1 MLLQCCSDETTHLV
15 QLEQDAADAPH
26 VARLGPAQ
34 LQDHFRGLKI
44 FLTFYKIFFAFHTNI
59 FQKSQVSRNII
70 YPVVSGGDDRA
81 VVLPVEGGR
90 AEVDELDPG
99 VAHAPDVALGGGA
112 VLAVPVRAHEQDV
125 LRLQVGVG
133 QVVVVQ
139 KLKIKY
145 LELRTS
151 LISTYLRPLLSIYF
165 TKD

>member
-26 VARLGPAQ
+26 VARLGPTQ
-34 LQDHFRGLKI
+34 LQDNLRGLEI
-44 FLTFYKIFFAFHTNI
+44 CLTFYKIFFAFHTNI
-59 FQKSQVSRNII
+59 FRKSQVENII

-99 VAHAPDVALGGGA
+99 VAHAPDVALGRGA

-145 LELRTS
+145 LV
-151 LISTYLRPLLSIYF
+151 
-165 TKD
+165 

>member
-1 MLLQCCSDETTHLV
+1 MLHTSHGWDQPSSRITSGGC
-15 QLEQDAADAPH
+15 
-26 VARLGPAQ
+26 
-34 LQDHFRGLKI
+34 KY
-44 FLTFYKIFFAFHTNI
+44 FLTFHTNI
-59 FQKSQVSRNII
+59 FRKSQVENII

-125 LRLQVGVG
+125 LRLQAGVG

-145 LELRTS
+145 LV
-151 LISTYLRPLLSIYF
+151 
-165 TKD
+165 

>member
-1 MLLQCCSDETTHLV
+1 M
-15 QLEQDAADAPH
+15 
-26 VARLGPAQ
+26 
-34 LQDHFRGLKI
+34 
-44 FLTFYKIFFAFHTNI
+44 
-59 FQKSQVSRNII
+59 
-70 YPVVSGGDDRA
+70 
-81 VVLPVEGGR
+81 LPVEGGR

-145 LELRTS
+145 LELSTS
-151 LISTYLRPLLSIYF
+151 LISTCLRPLLSIYRVIKKIGPNLTNIYYTSIF
-165 TKD
+165 HNIIID

>member
-1 MLLQCCSDETTHLV
+1 M
-15 QLEQDAADAPH
+15 
-26 VARLGPAQ
+26 
-34 LQDHFRGLKI
+34 HF
-44 FLTFYKIFFAFHTNI
+44 TPIFFEKA
-59 FQKSQVSRNII
+59 KYLENII

-151 LISTYLRPLLSIYF
+151 LISTYLRPPMSIYF

>member
-1 MLLQCCSDETTHLV
+1 M
-15 QLEQDAADAPH
+15 
-26 VARLGPAQ
+26 
-34 LQDHFRGLKI
+34 
-44 FLTFYKIFFAFHTNI
+44 
-59 FQKSQVSRNII
+59 
-70 YPVVSGGDDRA
+70 SGGDDRA

-139 KLKIKY
+139 KLKKKISIVENIIDIY
-145 LELRTS
+145 
-151 LISTYLRPLLSIYF
+151 ISTASSVYLLHKRL
-165 TKD
+165 TV

>member
-1 MLLQCCSDETTHLV
+1 M
-15 QLEQDAADAPH
+15 
-26 VARLGPAQ
+26 
-34 LQDHFRGLKI
+34 
-44 FLTFYKIFFAFHTNI
+44 
-59 FQKSQVSRNII
+59 
-70 YPVVSGGDDRA
+70 SGGDDRA

-139 KLKIKY
+139 KLKKISRVENIIDIY
-145 LELRTS
+145 GLFCLSTS
-151 LISTYLRPLLSIYF
+151 QKIDCLTFLKFRWAK
-165 TKD
+165 T

>member
-1 MLLQCCSDETTHLV
+1 MCCSVAAVLLQCCSDETTHLV

-26 VARLGPAQ
+26 VARLGPTQ
-34 LQDHFRGLKI
+34 LQDHLRGLQI
-44 FLTFYKIFFAFHTNI
+44 FLTFHTNI
-59 FQKSQVSRNII
+59 FRKSQVENII

-139 KLKIKY
+139 KLKKNI
-145 LELRTS
+145 
-151 LISTYLRPLLSIYF
+151 
-165 TKD
+165 